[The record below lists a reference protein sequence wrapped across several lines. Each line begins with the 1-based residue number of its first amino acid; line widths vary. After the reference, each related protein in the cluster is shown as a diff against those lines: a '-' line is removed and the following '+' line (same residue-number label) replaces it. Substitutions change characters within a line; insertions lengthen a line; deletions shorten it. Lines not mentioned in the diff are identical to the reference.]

1 MMTEPHSSLVLVFPE
16 GDDENKTSAYLLS
29 DKEYTPTE
37 LSVFIDTLGEIIH
50 SFSHENHQFL
60 LDARNRNNFYKLLE
74 NYNDKKDYPK
84 VADAF
89 LTTIANVNEI
99 DSPSTMVENAS
110 FTINEAP
117 ISIDVFAEV
126 ASRKLSLSEN
136 TYALISSLDI
146 INGTFVV
153 NVTKDGNTQ
162 SADLDTICADMYAV
176 YEWISNN
183 RRPVRVY
190 IPNPEKHGTENK
202 GAQKYHG
209 KARISQLKCSDKE
222 AENLMHHAL
231 ANKNGDNK
239 LFVYDFDRKMY
250 MQFDKGSGN
259 VENNYHGFHVAD
271 EGNMVHGKK
280 EVKLKKL
287 TDKFK
292 AIVEKH
298 LVDEKQLKLQ

>member
-1 MMTEPHSSLVLVFPE
+1 MMTDPHSTLVFVFPE
-16 GDDENKTSAYLLS
+16 RDDENKTSAYLLS
-29 DKEYTPTE
+29 DKEYPPKE
-37 LSVFIDTLGEIIH
+37 LSVFIDVLGEIIH
-50 SFSHENHQFL
+50 SFSHENHLFL
-60 LDARNRNNFYKLLE
+60 LDVRNRNNFYRLLK
-74 NYNDKKDYPK
+74 NYNEKKDYPK

-89 LTTIANVNEI
+89 LATIANVDEM
-99 DSPSTMVENAS
+99 DSPFMMAENAS

-117 ISIDVFAEV
+117 ISIDIFAEV
-126 ASRKLSLSEN
+126 ASRKLSFPDN

-153 NVTKDGNTQ
+153 NVAKDGNIQ
-162 SADLDTICADMYAV
+162 KVYMETICADMYAV
-176 YEWISNN
+176 YEWISTN

-190 IPNPEKHGTENK
+190 IPNTEKHGTDGK

-209 KARISQLKCSDKE
+209 KAPVSQLKCSDEE

-231 ANKNGDNK
+231 ANRNGDNK

-259 VENNYHGFHVAD
+259 VDNNYHGFHVTD
-271 EGNMVHGKK
+271 EVNMVHGKK

-298 LVDEKQLKLQ
+298 FNDQK